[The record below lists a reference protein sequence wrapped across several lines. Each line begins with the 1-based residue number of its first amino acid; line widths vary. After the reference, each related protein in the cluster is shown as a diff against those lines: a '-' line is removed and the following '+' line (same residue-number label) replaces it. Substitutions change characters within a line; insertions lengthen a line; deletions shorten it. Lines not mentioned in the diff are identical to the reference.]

1 MQTLRNSQQFRRVY
15 EQGNKIHTPFFSAFF
30 LKNDLGERRY
40 GITVTRKIGCAVVR
54 NRCKRRLREIV
65 RRHELGQSCYPSCS
79 GSGFVSGSGSGSGS
93 TGFDLVLNVK
103 SELAN
108 ADFDRLQ
115 ESFARL
121 MKKVSYEMDRSS
133 SAEII

>member
-15 EQGNKIHTPFFSAFF
+15 EQGHKIHTPFFSAFF
-30 LKNDLGERRY
+30 LKNDAGERRY
-40 GITVTRKIGCAVVR
+40 GITVTRKIGGAVVR

-65 RRHELGQSCYPSCS
+65 RKHELGQACSASCS
-79 GSGFVSGSGSGSGS
+79 ASGSN
-93 TGFDLVLNVK
+93 GFDLVLNVK
-103 SELAN
+103 SELAK

-115 ESFARL
+115 DSFARL
-121 MKKVSYEMDRSS
+121 MKKVCYEMGRSS